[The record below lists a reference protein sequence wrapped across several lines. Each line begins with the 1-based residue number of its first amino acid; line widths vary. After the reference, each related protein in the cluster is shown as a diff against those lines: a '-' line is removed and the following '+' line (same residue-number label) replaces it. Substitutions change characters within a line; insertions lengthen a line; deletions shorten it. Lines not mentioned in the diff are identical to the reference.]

1 MTMEKGNFSQL
12 ELFGQGKSDTDFL
25 VHRGNNFFNHI
36 RKYEKTILLIIGF
49 IITGIISFSL
59 GVEKGKRQVAVK
71 IDSRLDIALK
81 AKPQEKK
88 VVFRP
93 LETKPQQNQPILEK
107 QEGIRQGQS
116 QPKDYLENFT
126 IQVASFQTK
135 SSAQKEIGVLRKKGL
150 NTLVLSK
157 SGYTIV
163 CVGNFSNKEKATSL
177 LSQLRKQYRDCFIRR
192 L

>member
-1 MTMEKGNFSQL
+1 MTMEKGNLSQL
-12 ELFGQGKSDTDFL
+12 ELFGQGKSDTDFR

-36 RKYEKTILLIIGF
+36 RNYEKTILLIIGF

-135 SSAQKEIGVLRKKGL
+135 NSAQKEIGVLRKKGL

>member
-1 MTMEKGNFSQL
+1 MEKANFSQL
-12 ELFGQGKSDTDFL
+12 ELFRQNKSDADFR
-25 VHRGNNFFNHI
+25 VHRGSAFFNNI

-59 GVEKGKRQVAVK
+59 GVENGKSQVAAK
-71 IDSRLDIALK
+71 IDSHMDIALK
-81 AKPQEKK
+81 SEPSEKR

-93 LETKPQQNQPILEK
+93 LEK
-107 QEGIRQGQS
+107 QEGIRNEQV
-116 QPKDYLENFT
+116 QPKEYIENYT

-135 SSAQKEIGVLRKKGL
+135 TSAQREIEVLKKKGL
-150 NTLVLSK
+150 NTKVLSK
-157 SGYTIV
+157 SGYTIL

-177 LSQLRKQYRDCFIRR
+177 LSQLKKQYRDCFIRR